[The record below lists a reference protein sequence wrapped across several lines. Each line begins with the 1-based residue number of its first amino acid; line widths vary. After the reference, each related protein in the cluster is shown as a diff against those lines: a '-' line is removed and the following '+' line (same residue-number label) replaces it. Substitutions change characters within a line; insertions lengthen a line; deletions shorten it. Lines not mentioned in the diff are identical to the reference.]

1 METTRPPTLRVDG
14 VLCLLALRKELLEP
28 EGRLGKGKYSYL
40 ISGPLLPA
48 GRSLHGV
55 LLVAWTQHEQVAG
68 TPLDV
73 ELGDNVEVEVRES
86 HRLTLLDL

>member
-1 METTRPPTLRVDG
+1 MPLLEVTRPPTLRVDR

-28 EGRLGKGKYSYL
+28 EGRLGKGEYSYL

-73 ELGDNVEVEVRES
+73 EHTEDIAELKLVDRES
-86 HRLTLLDL
+86 L

>member
-1 METTRPPTLRVDG
+1 MGITKPPTLRDDG
-14 VLCLLALRKELLEP
+14 VLCQLALRKELLEP

-68 TPLDV
+68 PPLDV
-73 ELGDNVEVEVRES
+73 EHSEDVIELELVDRES
-86 HRLTLLDL
+86 L

>member
-1 METTRPPTLRVDG
+1 MPLLEITRAPTLRVDR
-14 VLCLLALRKELLEP
+14 VLCLLVLRKELLEP
-28 EGRLGKGKYSYL
+28 EGRLGKGEYSYI

-68 TPLDV
+68 KPLDIEHTEDV
-73 ELGDNVEVEVRES
+73 AKLELVGRES
-86 HRLTLLDL
+86 L